1 MNSIKLK
8 NPITIN
14 GKQVK
19 ELTYD
24 TNAITAIG
32 FVEAEAKRKTAAG
45 RSVNITPAVEFDFGL
60 HLYLGFAAIIAV
72 NPEIDWSDL
81 ERLHGADVVEVTGIG
96 RNFILKS
103 EDEES
108 QASESAEPSVT
119 TPASTTPASQ
129 SSKEKA

>member
-1 MNSIKLK
+1 M
-8 NPITIN
+8 
-14 GKQVK
+14 
-19 ELTYD
+19 
-24 TNAITAIG
+24 
-32 FVEAEAKRKTAAG
+32 
-45 RSVNITPAVEFDFGL
+45 NITPAVEFDFGL

-96 RNFILKS
+96 GNFMLKS

-108 QASESAEPSVT
+108 QASESAEPSGT

>member
-8 NPITIN
+8 NPITVN
-14 GKQVK
+14 GRRIA

-32 FVEAEAKRKTAAG
+32 FIEAESKRKTAAG
-45 RSVNITPAVEFDFGL
+45 RAVNITPAVEFDFGL

-81 ERLHGADVVEVTGIG
+81 ERLHGADVVEVTDIG
-96 RNFILKS
+96 RNFILRS
-103 EDEES
+103 GEES
-108 QASESAEPSVT
+108 PENESAEPSET
-119 TPASTTPASQ
+119 TPGSTTPASQ
-129 SSKEKA
+129 NLKKSG